1 MKKVVF
7 VGLSNKKDKEAF
19 DETTNSGKIINEI
32 INQLDYE
39 CFKLNLV
46 PYAPTD
52 EFGKL
57 RYPTKEEI
65 KKSLKNFKKEI
76 EKIKPNCIV
85 GLGNI
90 VNNELKKITKYQKI
104 LICEKHPSYIYVYK
118 KAHLKQYITNLIDKI
133 NRKIGTKND

>member
-7 VGLSNKKDKEAF
+7 VGLSNKKDKEPF
-19 DETTNSGKIINEI
+19 DKTTNSGKVIDKV

-52 EFGKL
+52 KFGKL

-65 KKSLKNFKKEI
+65 KSSLKNFKKEI

-90 VNNELKKITKYQKI
+90 VNNELKKITKYQKN
-104 LICEKHPSYIYVYK
+104 LICEKHSSYIYVYK
-118 KAHLKQYITNLIDKI
+118 KAYLEQYITNLIDEI
-133 NRKIGTKND
+133 NKRIGDIDD